1 MNINSIQ
8 NGFYIPKNKIDK
20 NKSIDNHKTSN
31 NKNLKTLPYF
41 SAYHI
46 NFKGNASRI
55 DNAYIITGE
64 ENDLP
69 LLVTKKNDS
78 YVVEFD
84 SQTEIIYGIDAKRYL
99 ENKDYF
105 EYDTQIIFPKKSK
118 GKITLENGKTI
129 TTDENSAILINE
141 GTKAKVDSTKGYPF
155 IVISKKDFD
164 WYERHNN
171 HAQNQDIKNKFL
183 ELIYYNSRLYNA
195 EFTPN
200 SLLDKSMLEEDFL
213 KEAGIDKWGARN
225 NLINEIYA
233 KKDLLNEE
241 NRQSIELRKKL
252 YDKLKNCE
260 LIEQTNDGYMK
271 FKLMP
276 KFEFLQKILKDTG
289 FDEDEI
295 AILEPVI
302 KQARE
307 IKMESRSAARNHID
321 NYDKELVKKMKE
333 RGILYDNKKYEDKYI
348 YWRNFYG
355 NENDLRAELYSKG
368 FSKDEEDKI
377 IESWKETNMTGF
389 DLSGLKFIDENVA
402 LYDLNG
408 KLNNW
413 TQEKTNWISNSTA
426 LANNEGKT
434 PFIGTSLVQTDENKV
449 FAMSE
454 IRKEEKLHAHPNL
467 EEKRQ
472 TEVYLIT
479 SGAAAL
485 NVVKNGKSCVKILKQ
500 GELAVVGP
508 GVQHCVNSILGEYE
522 HIVVQIPSAF
532 QYGFSFK
539 SIVEPPEDYNEE
551 QLKQEAFK
559 NLYELQSN

>member
-1 MNINSIQ
+1 
-8 NGFYIPKNKIDK
+8 
-20 NKSIDNHKTSN
+20 
-31 NKNLKTLPYF
+31 
-41 SAYHI
+41 
-46 NFKGNASRI
+46 
-55 DNAYIITGE
+55 
-64 ENDLP
+64 
-69 LLVTKKNDS
+69 
-78 YVVEFD
+78 
-84 SQTEIIYGIDAKRYL
+84 
-99 ENKDYF
+99 
-105 EYDTQIIFPKKSK
+105 
-118 GKITLENGKTI
+118 
-129 TTDENSAILINE
+129 
-141 GTKAKVDSTKGYPF
+141 
-155 IVISKKDFD
+155 
-164 WYERHNN
+164 
-171 HAQNQDIKNKFL
+171 
-183 ELIYYNSRLYNA
+183 
-195 EFTPN
+195 
-200 SLLDKSMLEEDFL
+200 
-213 KEAGIDKWGARN
+213 
-225 NLINEIYA
+225 
-233 KKDLLNEE
+233 
-241 NRQSIELRKKL
+241 
-252 YDKLKNCE
+252 
-260 LIEQTNDGYMK
+260 
-271 FKLMP
+271 
-276 KFEFLQKILKDTG
+276 
-289 FDEDEI
+289 
-295 AILEPVI
+295 
-302 KQARE
+302 
-307 IKMESRSAARNHID
+307 
-321 NYDKELVKKMKE
+321 MKE

-559 NLYELQSN
+559 NLYELQNN